1 MATKTFKTTQSL
13 RRSACRMPVHPGQP
27 SHDLA
32 RAAHGPHTQR
42 GSTAIV
48 VSAVLGVIAIMVMS
62 FSSLAINKAAFGTEE
77 RMAREVDDAL
87 KHLETWYQRQAD
99 TLAAFGA
106 TPTEAQLQAV
116 LPRPYPGMRLAMS
129 SSMATPGCT
138 SGTVACIPWR
148 KIAAWYPAT
157 QTPGASVIQDGLPVS
172 EFTGDA
178 VWRIYSSQAWYFE
191 RHAKT
196 QDQLNALSQHLM
208 GWFTVRKAL
217 QPAAATDTHHWRASD
232 CANPNGQIPCVDSY
246 TPMTSSGVATLLGLV
261 PADVTTPLGSTGTA
275 GTVIE
280 FSNLQDSSTTA
291 PYTVSLRVSLP
302 WGGQMRQTVLQP

>member
-1 MATKTFKTTQSL
+1 MATKTFKTNQNL
-13 RRSACRMPVHPGQP
+13 RRSACRMPGHHP
-27 SHDLA
+27 A
-32 RAAHGPHTQR
+32 RAALGPHAQR
-42 GSTAIV
+42 GSMAIV

-77 RMAREVDDAL
+77 RMARDVQDAL
-87 KHLETWYQRQAD
+87 ADLQIWYQNQAD
-99 TLAAFGA
+99 TLAAAGV
-106 TPTEAQLQAV
+106 TPTEAQLQTV
-116 LPRPYPGMRLAMS
+116 LSRTRSYPGMRLAMS

-196 QDQLNALSQHLM
+196 QNQLNALSQNLM

-232 CANPNGQIPCVDSY
+232 CANPSGQIPCVDSY
-246 TPMTSSGVATLLGLV
+246 TPLTSSGVATLLGLAPV
-261 PADVTTPLGSTGTA
+261 DVTAPIGSGGTA